1 MFERGFLPPFLLS
14 KNLPASPALI
24 FSGKNPAQ
32 MCITF
37 KKFLSYTQ
45 IIRKKFG
52 IVNLITLS
60 LHKSN
65 HIRMTNKKL
74 ETKIVLSPN
83 NKNKWDIL
91 YSNDG
96 GNTYQLHKTFASIED
111 AMKETTIINGS
122 FRLLNDLVK

>member
-1 MFERGFLPPFLLS
+1 VE
-14 KNLPASPALI
+14 LI
-24 FSGKNPAQ
+24 
-32 MCITF
+32 I
-37 KKFLSYTQ
+37 
-45 IIRKKFG
+45 
-52 IVNLITLS
+52 LS
-60 LHKSN
+60 LQKSN
-65 HIRMTNKKL
+65 HIRMTNKKV

-96 GNTYQLHKTFASIED
+96 GNTYQLHKTFASMED

>member
-1 MFERGFLPPFLLS
+1 
-14 KNLPASPALI
+14 
-24 FSGKNPAQ
+24 
-32 MCITF
+32 
-37 KKFLSYTQ
+37 
-45 IIRKKFG
+45 
-52 IVNLITLS
+52 VNLIALS
-60 LHKSN
+60 LSKSN

-91 YSNDG
+91 FSNDG
-96 GNTYQLHKTFASIED
+96 GNTYQIHKTFASMED

>member
-1 MFERGFLPPFLLS
+1 MF
-14 KNLPASPALI
+14 N
-24 FSGKNPAQ
+24 
-32 MCITF
+32 
-37 KKFLSYTQ
+37 
-45 IIRKKFG
+45 
-52 IVNLITLS
+52 TLS
-60 LHKSN
+60 LQKSN
-65 HIRMTNKKL
+65 HIRMTQKKL

-96 GNTYQLHKTFASIED
+96 GKNYQLHKTFSSMED

>member
-1 MFERGFLPPFLLS
+1 
-14 KNLPASPALI
+14 
-24 FSGKNPAQ
+24 

-37 KKFLSYTQ
+37 KRFLSYTQ
-45 IIRKKFG
+45 INCEKFG
-52 IVNLITLS
+52 IVSFITLS
-60 LHKSN
+60 LQKSN
-65 HIRMTNKKL
+65 HIRMTKKKL
-74 ETKIVLSPN
+74 DTKIVLSPN

-96 GNTYQLHKTFASIED
+96 GNTYQLHKTFASMED

>member
-1 MFERGFLPPFLLS
+1 LL
-14 KNLPASPALI
+14 
-24 FSGKNPAQ
+24 
-32 MCITF
+32 
-37 KKFLSYTQ
+37 
-45 IIRKKFG
+45 
-52 IVNLITLS
+52 
-60 LHKSN
+60 KSN
-65 HIRMTNKKL
+65 HTRMTNKKL

-96 GNTYQLHKTFASIED
+96 GKNYQLHKTFASIED

>member
-1 MFERGFLPPFLLS
+1 LKGGFIPPFLLP
-14 KNLPASPALI
+14 KYFPADPALI
-24 FSGKNPAQ
+24 FSGKNPAL

-37 KKFLSYTQ
+37 KRFLSYTQ

-60 LHKSN
+60 LLKSN
-65 HIRMTNKKL
+65 HTSMTNKKVD
-74 ETKIVLSPN
+74 TKIVLSPN

-96 GNTYQLHKTFASIED
+96 GKNFKLHKTFASIED

>member
-1 MFERGFLPPFLLS
+1 
-14 KNLPASPALI
+14 
-24 FSGKNPAQ
+24 

-45 IIRKKFG
+45 IICEKFG

>member
-1 MFERGFLPPFLLS
+1 
-14 KNLPASPALI
+14 
-24 FSGKNPAQ
+24 

-37 KKFLSYTQ
+37 KRFLSYTQ

-52 IVNLITLS
+52 IVDLITLS
-60 LHKSN
+60 LLKSN
-65 HIRMTNKKL
+65 HTSMTNKKVD
-74 ETKIVLSPN
+74 TKIVLSPN

-96 GNTYQLHKTFASIED
+96 GKNFKLHKTFASIED